1 MNPNSRKTAD
11 HRDNASGQELVEYAL
26 ILPIL
31 LALLLGIMEIGLAVF
46 NYNTMSNAAR
56 EAARKGVVSRNETA
70 IINSGLQLT
79 SATALTSSNFNIKWL
94 NANGTSEVPSA
105 DAKQV
110 RITVTRTYQL
120 LSGGFLKLFGLRG
133 TLPLTATA
141 TMKLE

>member
-79 SATALTSSNFNIKWL
+79 S
-94 NANGTSEVPSA
+94 
-105 DAKQV
+105 
-110 RITVTRTYQL
+110 
-120 LSGGFLKLFGLRG
+120 
-133 TLPLTATA
+133 
-141 TMKLE
+141 